1 MLNILKRQAEL
12 KMGIITKDEFMELTT
27 FRFSDFL
34 IAKNNDRTFCNMSM
48 SFLNLSYV
56 VHKVDQI
63 FYKKA
68 VAVNEKR
75 GGRNLAIEDAKEIT
89 RQG

>member
-1 MLNILKRQAEL
+1 
-12 KMGIITKDEFMELTT
+12 
-27 FRFSDFL
+27 
-34 IAKNNDRTFCNMSM
+34 MSM